1 MAVNPDLHLWRSVLH
16 VGLTDAARGK
26 DADWLGSSDF
36 EAVCNL
42 AGVNAEAVM
51 RCYSVERFGAPRR
64 RQARAA

>member
-26 DADWLGSSDF
+26 DADWLGSPDF

-42 AGVNAEAVM
+42 AGVNAEAVVHAFDAA
-51 RCYSVERFGAPRR
+51 RLAQRR
-64 RQARAA
+64 GRPRAA